1 MRGRLC
7 KAPPLEENAMTED
20 LSRRKFLERLGLV
33 TAAGAGYSLL
43 KDAAHA
49 ERSTNS
55 LPSRTLGRTGG
66 KVSILA
72 FGCGSRFL
80 MYEEEEKALA
90 ALNRA
95 IDLGITYL
103 DTACAYGDGK
113 SESRVGQVM
122 ASRRKEVW
130 LATKIPDRT
139 RDEFMRRLEGSLKR
153 LQTDHVDLVHI
164 HSLTQADDLAKIE
177 APNGALK
184 GLLEAREQKMARFIG
199 MTSHTNGEVMAQ
211 AIQRHDLDCVQMA
224 LNASRNGRFEE
235 VALPAANKKN
245 LGVIAMKVTG
255 QEFLLGTGTG
265 KADMSSLLRYSM
277 SLPVTTAVVGMPRLE
292 MLERNVEMAR
302 SFASLSDAEME
313 KLRRQ
318 VSPSREGLEK
328 NLVGHLDGPT
338 LAPQVF
344 LA

>member
-1 MRGRLC
+1 MS
-7 KAPPLEENAMTED
+7 NH
-20 LSRRKFLERLGLV
+20 LSRRKFLERIGLAS
-33 TAAGAGYSLL
+33 AAGAGYSFL
-43 KDAAHA
+43 KDSVYAEAAA
-49 ERSTNS
+49 TP
-55 LPSRTLGRTGG
+55 LPTRTLGRTGA

-80 MYEEEEKALA
+80 MYEQEEKALA

-95 IDLGITYL
+95 IDLGITYV
-103 DTACAYGDGK
+103 DTAYAYGDGK

-122 ASRRKEVW
+122 VSRRKDVW
-130 LATKIPDRT
+130 LATKIPDRA

-153 LQTDHVDLVHI
+153 LRTDHVDLLHI

-199 MTSHTNGEVMAQ
+199 ITSHTSGEVMAQ
-211 AIQRHDLDCVQMA
+211 AIERHDLDCVQMA

-255 QEFLLGTGTG
+255 QEFLLGNSAG
-265 KADMSSLLRYSM
+265 KADITSLLRYSM

-292 MLERNVEMAR
+292 MLEHNVEVAR
-302 SFASLSDAEME
+302 SFASFSEQEME
-313 KLRRQ
+313 RMRRQ

-338 LAPQVF
+338 MCADVF